1 MIKNIVNT
9 DEFEDHSVEK
19 YRFKVLGGASN
30 INEQIPKEEIIQD
43 NVKAKELEE
52 QLEVISSPNI
62 EVKSDEQSQFIE
74 ELLKRS
80 DELSSNIIKLQ
91 MQIEKQ
97 DTSFEERLQN
107 ELKREGESSY
117 EKGYQKGKEEL
128 LASVEDIKAKYFNSI
143 NVLEEECK
151 KSDEYL
157 KKIESELSSTA
168 IEVAKEVI
176 SLEVKNS
183 SSDIAIALS
192 KKLIEELK
200 DAKNIEL
207 KVNPKDLESLKNEKF
222 EIENLKIS
230 SDLSI
235 TEGGVIVLSDA
246 GNLDGNLS
254 TRVGKVKNLIENS

>member
-9 DEFEDHSVEK
+9 DEFENHNVEK

-30 INEQIPKEEIIQD
+30 IGEQSAQESLVEE
-43 NVKAKELEE
+43 NVKVKELEE
-52 QLEVISSPNI
+52 QVELISNTDI

-80 DELSSNIIKLQ
+80 DELSTNIIKLQ

-97 DTSFEERLQN
+97 DVNFEDRLQN
-107 ELKREGESSY
+107 ELKRESESSY

-128 LASVEDIKAKYFNSI
+128 LNTVEDIKAKYLNSI
-143 NVLEEECK
+143 NILEAESK
-151 KSDEYL
+151 KGSEYL

-168 IEVAKEVI
+168 IEIAKEVI
-176 SLEVKNS
+176 AAEVKNS
-183 SSDIAIALS
+183 SSAIAIALA
-192 KKLIEELK
+192 KKLIEELS
-200 DAKNIEL
+200 DAKTIEL
-207 KVNPKDLESLKNEKF
+207 KVNPKDFEAIKSENF
-222 EIENLKIS
+222 EIENIKIS

-254 TRVGKVKNLIENS
+254 TRIGKVKNLIENS